1 MTHSSLPLF
10 LPFSLPSH
18 FLAVQVGFDQAN
30 YTVVEGEGVVF
41 VRLVMVGRTARPI
54 QVQLST
60 VDGSAMS
67 KNVNSLIPSPHVTY
81 CKWWSENETKATLSC
96 MKIASFPGS
105 SALEH
110 KH

>member
-1 MTHSSLPLF
+1 M
-10 LPFSLPSH
+10 
-18 FLAVQVGFDQAN
+18 
-30 YTVVEGEGVVF
+30 VEGEGVVF

-81 CKWWSENETKATLSC
+81 CKWGPENETKAWFFFITSC
-96 MKIASFPGS
+96 SHEKIPGS
-105 SALEH
+105 LHVYIFTFRSGVA
-110 KH
+110 